1 MAALLAVVAFLIALV
16 FQLADIAFGHFNYV
30 SVALIGFAL
39 LAAAAAGLGGPW
51 RRASA

>member
-1 MAALLAVVAFLIALV
+1 MAALLAVV
-16 FQLADIAFGHFNYV
+16 ADIAFGHFNYV